1 MDFVVFPL
9 FSSFLIL
16 NGFQGRTFLYFL
28 YVGNFGLQVSLHYDD
43 HRIDSLWNNQWAG
56 LPWTS
61 RIWMIR
67 KENRK
72 RRGDAD

>member
-1 MDFVVFPL
+1 MDFGLFLL
-9 FSSFLIL
+9 FSSFPIL
-16 NGFQGRTFLYFL
+16 NGFHGRTFLYFL
-28 YVGNFGLQVSLHYDD
+28 YVGNFGLQVSLLYDD
-43 HRIDSLWNNQWAG
+43 HSIDSFWNNQWAG
-56 LPWTS
+56 LSWPS